1 MPTVVE
7 SKKQEMESQSKDEK
21 DLIQQFEQ
29 RELPHDLIS
38 EMILTR
44 LPIKSILRFK
54 SVSKLWY
61 STLSSSLFAFAH
73 FKFPNPSL
81 TESLLIRNGKRFQIM
96 SYKNGEIDLVNVEV
110 DFDVGDEN
118 MDLVGTCNG
127 LVCLGSSSG
136 RLSIIWNPITREFRK
151 YLDSENSDF
160 FLRRCSAYW
169 GFGYDSTADDYK
181 IVRIC
186 KNLSNNS
193 STVHVC
199 SIKLDTWRIIKNDA
213 YDDTSH
219 LRNPVFVRISGALVN
234 ETLYW
239 RLPGTNFSFNLASE
253 KLEAFPYLEV
263 SPSLSYVT
271 TSDDEYVDKLLF
283 VVNGCLSMYGNLI
296 RGGDIITFMNILTIM
311 KSPEVI
317 EQMIVPKDLA
327 KSMHHGGNLIG
338 FTRSD
343 KIFTQYMA
351 CLGVIDLTQQ
361 PLNITPLMDLE
372 RSGKSEIVNYCASLI
387 PPNISVL

>member
-181 IVRIC
+181 IVRI
-186 KNLSNNS
+186 
-193 STVHVC
+193 
-199 SIKLDTWRIIKNDA
+199 W
-213 YDDTSH
+213 
-219 LRNPVFVRISGALVN
+219 
-234 ETLYW
+234 
-239 RLPGTNFSFNLASE
+239 TNFSFNLASE